1 MACNADGTKFCI
13 VTKVFGTPLQG
24 FGFVAVS
31 DTAYQAPPYHVI
43 AYDTFQDPC
52 NAYLEAEASRPAFL
66 HCLSMRNVDSSHIR
80 HVPACLITQSQYV
93 IL

>member
-1 MACNADGTKFCI
+1 MQMAPNFAFLLRFLVLRSRD
-13 VTKVFGTPLQG
+13 L
-24 FGFVAVS
+24 GFVAVS